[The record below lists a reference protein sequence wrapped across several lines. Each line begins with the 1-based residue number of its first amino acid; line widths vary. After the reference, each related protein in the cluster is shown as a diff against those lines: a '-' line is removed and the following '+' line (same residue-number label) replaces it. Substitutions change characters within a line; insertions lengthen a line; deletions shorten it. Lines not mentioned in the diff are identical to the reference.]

1 MEIRREICTFAA
13 YQTYKDYMD
22 KETNSYQA
30 IATFVKGFFEAYARG
45 VAETNGID
53 TNEENRSKVKQVMLE
68 HYEEISK
75 HFFDIVLPGLMR
87 LNYNTMEEAQ
97 GQMEKDFMEAKAQDA
112 QFTPGI
118 NDYLRTACRHGE
130 LYEALVTEYKYNFTW
145 LLQGNIT
152 AIGKNCDNYTHGTL
166 TSCTNAP
173 MGVHLLTRIVV
184 KAYAAGLKSKE
195 GDKHCSPNMSTILAL
210 LLHYSSY
217 LLSDRAV
224 DYTSTEDPIELFHQV
239 CLNDQN
245 TVNALFNTLEDTM
258 KELAGE

>member
-1 MEIRREICTFAA
+1 
-13 YQTYKDYMD
+13 MD

-145 LLQGNIT
+145 LRRATSPPSART
-152 AIGKNCDNYTHGTL
+152 ATTIRTERSPVAPTL
-166 TSCTNAP
+166 PWVSTS
-173 MGVHLLTRIVV
+173 
-184 KAYAAGLKSKE
+184 S
-195 GDKHCSPNMSTILAL
+195 
-210 LLHYSSY
+210 
-217 LLSDRAV
+217 RA
-224 DYTSTEDPIELFHQV
+224 SW
-239 CLNDQN
+239 
-245 TVNALFNTLEDTM
+245 
-258 KELAGE
+258 